1 MYGTFACTIIFFLL
15 TYKLVL
21 CQHCILKL
29 VCYHFSENETKL
41 LRLERTNRELER
53 SLQVLKQS
61 SMRVSAEV
69 EKTNKKLTAQIHADK
84 KEIARLKEVIYLLW
98 EHWAHSKW
106 DPVLQTRVL
115 DIYIYIYIWW
125 ETLHIYRYAVFPTKA
140 QEIVRCLL
148 NNVLFLILDNHNV
161 IFGSSCA
168 RVM

>member
-1 MYGTFACTIIFFLL
+1 MVNCHCVMMCMVHLHARSYFLL
-15 TYKLVL
+15 LIKSILVL
-21 CQHCILKL
+21 CQHCILML

-84 KEIARLKEVIYLLW
+84 KEIARLKEVIYLSICFGNIGHILNG
-98 EHWAHSKW
+98 
-106 DPVLQTRVL
+106 
-115 DIYIYIYIWW
+115 
-125 ETLHIYRYAVFPTKA
+125 TLYYKSVCLIYRYAVFPTKS